1 MACFENV
8 FDVTS
13 SPNYQEGGSYA
24 TFAGRDVTVACAKH
38 STDEKDLST
47 SYDPANTNFS
57 FDQEQTMMMFYMTFC
72 QKYRIVG
79 KLLPPGQDPK
89 KQ

>member
-38 STDEKDLST
+38 STDEKDLNT
-47 SYDPANTNFS
+47 PYDPANTNFS

>member
-1 MACFENV
+1 V

-38 STDEKDLST
+38 STDEKDLNT
-47 SYDPANTNFS
+47 PYDPANTNFS
-57 FDQEQTMMMFYMTFC
+57 FDQE
-72 QKYRIVG
+72 
-79 KLLPPGQDPK
+79 
-89 KQ
+89 